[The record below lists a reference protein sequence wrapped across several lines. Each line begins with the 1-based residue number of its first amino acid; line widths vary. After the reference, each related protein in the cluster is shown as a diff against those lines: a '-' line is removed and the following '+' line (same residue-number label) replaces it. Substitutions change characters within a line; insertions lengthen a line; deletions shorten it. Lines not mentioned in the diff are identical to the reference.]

1 MVESVVSLAFLCQFL
16 CIIPLSS
23 LPMFV
28 NRVAIGKMLACLW
41 CLLE

>member
-1 MVESVVSLAFLCQFL
+1 MLESVVSLAFLCQFL
-16 CIIPLSS
+16 YIIPLSS

-28 NRVAIGKMLACLW
+28 NRVTIEKMLVCLW

>member
-23 LPMFV
+23 LPMFA
-28 NRVAIGKMLACLW
+28 NRVTIGKMLACLW
-41 CLLE
+41 SLLE